1 MPIQINNT
9 EYNNASKGYNL
20 DGLPSTKEVYL
31 PTNLIIKIYKKLN
44 PEIDKTAIPF
54 LKIDFI
60 LYSSS
65 LPLRKA
71 WTKNNAH
78 KLIKND
84 KYKGNALNKSL
95 IATSGEPLTM
105 DPKIS
110 AKEYSMLKKVNEEK
124 TNRTIITKE
133 VIKD

>member
-1 MPIQINNT
+1 MQINKT
-9 EYNNASKGYNL
+9 EYNNASSGNNL
-20 DGLPSTKEVYL
+20 DGLPSTKEEYL

-54 LKIDFI
+54 LKIDFN

-71 WTKNNAH
+71 WTKNKAH

-95 IATSGEPLTM
+95 IATSGDPLTT
-105 DPKIS
+105 DPKTS
-110 AKEYSMLKKVNEEK
+110 AKEYNMLKNVKEEN
-124 TNRTIITKE
+124 TNKTIIIKE
-133 VIKD
+133 VTKD